1 MPGSAVKVVVV
12 AVCFLGT
19 VCVTFFIDTDVKD
32 DQTGFRFLL

>member
-1 MPGSAVKVVVV
+1 MPGSAVKVVV

-32 DQTGFRFLL
+32 DQTGFRCLF